1 MAETVNESPV
11 SDSRELSL
19 VNAAIRVFA
28 RYGVKRSTMA
38 DVASEAGVT
47 RQTVYNCFSNKENL
61 VRAVIRGFAE
71 QQLAAIYAE
80 LSDAESESVEARLGI
95 FLRHLFLTPQ
105 QMLQASPHADD
116 ILEGF
121 NTFAH
126 DEIEETSADAQR
138 AIAELFE
145 PYPSELAKLGLTPI
159 ELARLVH
166 TSARGIKLKAS
177 SSADAEQM
185 VRGLVRTVVAALGV

>member
-1 MAETVNESPV
+1 M
-11 SDSRELSL
+11 
-19 VNAAIRVFA
+19 NAAIRVFA

-80 LSDAESESVEARLGI
+80 LSDAQSVEAQLGV

-138 AIAELFE
+138 AIAEIFE

>member
-11 SDSRELSL
+11 PDSRELSL

-61 VRAVIRGFAE
+61 VRAVIRGFAQ
-71 QQLAAIYAE
+71 QQLVAIYAE
-80 LSDAESESVEARLGI
+80 LADAQSVEAQLSI
-95 FLRHLFLTPQ
+95 FLRHFFLTPQ

-121 NTFAH
+121 NAFAH

-138 AIAELFE
+138 ALAEVFE
-145 PYPSELAKLGLTPI
+145 PHPSELAKLGLTPF

-185 VRGLVRTVVAALGV
+185 VRGLVRTVIAALGV